1 MFTCILLASTVY
13 SFCTP
18 VKHWLF
24 VGSKSSKAENC
35 KAGWLS
41 HESTHAVGLAILTSV
56 CVCSLKPDAPKKA
69 DSLTLEWWHVT
80 SVHDRSVSSIHS
92 KLKNHAGCADTIIKI
107 EKTSCAQRPSLFTP
121 NASPLPGLCPAPP
134 LPHPISKGI
143 LNHVYLLKSCLSY
156 KTKKKWTTS
165 PHFKPTPASSSPQ
178 LLQLWLPLQFWLPLS
193 LERSAFSFPWVS
205 FVGLIAPVRP
215 ARDDDSSFCS
225 PRHLVGSG

>member
-1 MFTCILLASTVY
+1 MTSMELRVKGVFTGEETEAKLKDRPRSPSHSVAQRGHAPALWNSHSVLFPLGGGCSHDTNDHLKEEPIHPVFQNFLICLFY
-13 SFCTP
+13 SF
-18 VKHWLF
+18 KI
-24 VGSKSSKAENC
+24 E
-35 KAGWLS
+35 
-41 HESTHAVGLAILTSV
+41 
-56 CVCSLKPDAPKKA
+56 
-69 DSLTLEWWHVT
+69 
-80 SVHDRSVSSIHS
+80 
-92 KLKNHAGCADTIIKI
+92 NHAGCADTIIKI

-193 LERSAFSFPWVS
+193 LERSAFSFP
-205 FVGLIAPVRP
+205 
-215 ARDDDSSFCS
+215 
-225 PRHLVGSG
+225 